1 MVGKKL
7 EDYLEEES
15 STGTGASATDGTG
28 EQYAG
33 KVRTKPTTKIVPAGW
48 KPSPS
53 IPNRPS
59 DMMDYKKL
67 FEETVI
73 QGSTVKVTSSKME
86 HTGQV
91 GRVRNLNGTFATV
104 TFKDG
109 EDAIYHISDLA
120 VIGAPDEEDES
131 APTLNETYSQF
142 RSKTSKRDGP
152 EQLHKAVKEIKRKI
166 TELNKLLEYTDR
178 LRSEIVEGSEDF
190 KYKTYTERALEQIIE
205 GIKHTYI
212 KAKKLK

>member
-28 EQYAG
+28 EQFAG
-33 KVRTKPTTKIVPAGW
+33 PVRTKPTTKIVPKGW

-59 DMMDYKKL
+59 KMMDYKQL
-67 FEETVI
+67 FEETI
-73 QGSTVKVTSSKME
+73 LQDSTVKVTTPSMN

-104 TFKDG
+104 TFEDG

-120 VIGAPDEEDES
+120 VVNAPDEEDES

-142 RSKTSKRDGP
+142 RNKTSKRDGP

-178 LRSEIVEGSEDF
+178 LRTEIVEGSEDF
-190 KYKTYTERALEQIIE
+190 KYKTYTERALEQIVE